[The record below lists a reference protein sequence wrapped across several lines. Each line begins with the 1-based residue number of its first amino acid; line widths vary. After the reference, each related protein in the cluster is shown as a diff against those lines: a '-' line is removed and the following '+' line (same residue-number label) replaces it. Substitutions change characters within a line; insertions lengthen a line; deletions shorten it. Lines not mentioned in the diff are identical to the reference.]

1 MCWLGV
7 INGCL
12 ILMLLGDIIF
22 IKVRNTFAGEA
33 MVCEKDIQI
42 KATAFSQG

>member
-1 MCWLGV
+1 
-7 INGCL
+7 
-12 ILMLLGDIIF
+12 MLLGDIIF
-22 IKVRNTFAGEA
+22 YKSLRNTFAGEA